1 MAAWYLSTNGDTMDA
16 RFTVYDAS
24 DVGRAVRTLRTR
36 RSWSQSDLADWL
48 GVHRVTVSK
57 LERGGTVD
65 LPLVVRA
72 LAILGARMTID
83 LRSGGGL
90 QDG

>member
-1 MAAWYLSTNGDTMDA
+1 MNGDIVDDQ
-16 RFTVYDAS
+16 FSIYDAA
-24 DVGRAVRTLRTR
+24 DVGRAVRTLRR
-36 RSWSQSDLADWL
+36 RRGWSQSDLAEWL

-83 LRSGGGL
+83 LRSASGF

>member
-1 MAAWYLSTNGDTMDA
+1 MED

-24 DVGRAVRTLRTR
+24 DVGRAVRTLRGR
-36 RSWSQSDLADWL
+36 RAWSQSDLAEWL

-65 LPLVVRA
+65 LPLVIRA
-72 LAILGARMTID
+72 LSVLGARVTID
-83 LRSGGGL
+83 VRAASGGPG
-90 QDG
+90 G

>member
-1 MAAWYLSTNGDTMDA
+1 MQTPQLLATGDILDDQ
-16 RFTVYDAS
+16 FQIYDAT
-24 DVGRAVRTLRTR
+24 DVGRAVRTLRR
-36 RSWSQSDLADWL
+36 RRAWSQSDLAEWL

-72 LAILGARMTID
+72 LSMLGARVTID
-83 LRSGGGL
+83 LRATAHP
-90 QDG
+90 DG